1 MVHTFYGWVITGFST
16 LANIL
21 IQTVVNTPWL
31 PAFSPN
37 LELPFA
43 NGRLPTR
50 AFIVAPDPK
59 IEPGFF
65 DGEPTEGHVGSGTR
79 SSVGA
84 WLP

>member
-1 MVHTFYGWVITGFST
+1 MVHTFYG
-16 LANIL
+16 
-21 IQTVVNTPWL
+21 
-31 PAFSPN
+31 
-37 LELPFA
+37 
-43 NGRLPTR
+43 
-50 AFIVAPDPK
+50 FIVAPDPK